1 MTTIP
6 IRHTILYGT
15 RVVRCYAERPVSID
29 AVFRAAVAR
38 ADARTAIVL
47 GEERISYR
55 DLEWAVER
63 VARNLITCGLRP
75 GDRLGLLLDNGLEF
89 IVSFMAAARAG
100 LIAVPMNTRQRRPE
114 IAFVLNQCRAAGMIY
129 DAAHQ
134 ENLPPADTTPDLEH
148 VFAVGGGS
156 ATPFDDL
163 LTDAAPVPFAQI
175 AEDDPLCLLYTS
187 GTTGRP
193 KGAVLTHV
201 GTIHSMIHY
210 REIWNLNEAE
220 IACLAVP
227 ASHVTGLV
235 AIILTTFLVA
245 GTVLVMPGFNLRR
258 FLELAAEERMSYTLM
273 VPAMYNLCLLDPEFA
288 KFDLSSWRIAGFGG
302 APMPDSTIERLA
314 QVLPGLALCNAY
326 GATETTSPCALLAPG
341 EIATRPGAV
350 GRVLP
355 CAEVIVIDDAGR
367 EVPPGESGELLI
379 GGPMVVPRYW
389 DDPEADARGFVGG
402 YWVSGD
408 IGSKDSDGFVYVID
422 RKKDMINRG
431 GFKVYSIEVESVL
444 SHHPMVV
451 EAAVVGSPDPVLGER
466 VHAFVHSTEQT
477 IDAEAI
483 RAFCVERLSDYKVPD
498 TITVLSEPLP
508 RNANGKI
515 LKATLRG
522 GLRDKSQH
530 QHPLKDKKRFTQPG
544 TEEQE

>member
-6 IRHTILYGT
+6 IRHMILYGT
-15 RVVRCYAERPVSID
+15 RVVRCYADRPNSID

-38 ADARTAIVL
+38 AGARTAVVV
-47 GEERISYR
+47 GEERINYC
-55 DLEWAVER
+55 DLETAVER
-63 VARNLITCGLRP
+63 VARNLIMRGLRP
-75 GDRLGLLLDNGLEF
+75 GDRLGLLLDNGLAF
-89 IVSFMAAARAG
+89 IISFMAAARAG

-114 IAFVLNQCRAAGMIY
+114 IEFVLNQCRAAGMIY
-129 DAAHQ
+129 DAAH
-134 ENLPPADTTPDLEH
+134 EANLPPAGSTPDLGY

-163 LTDAAPVPFAQI
+163 LTDSAPVNFAQI

-187 GTTGRP
+187 GTTGQP

-210 REIWNLNEAE
+210 REVWKLNEAE

-235 AIILTTFLVA
+235 AIILSTFLVA
-245 GTVLVMPGFNLRR
+245 GTVLVMPGFRARR
-258 FLELAAEERMSYTLM
+258 FLELAAKERMSYTLL
-273 VPAMYNLCLLDPEFA
+273 VPTMYNLCLLDPDFA
-288 KFDLSSWRIAGFGG
+288 EFDLSAWKIAGFGG

-314 QVLPGLALCNAY
+314 RVLPGLALCNAY

-350 GRVLP
+350 GRALP

-367 EVPPGESGELLI
+367 EVPAGASGEILI
-379 GGPMVVPRYW
+379 GGPMVVPHYW
-389 DDPEADARGFVGG
+389 NDPDANLRSFVGG
-402 YWVSGD
+402 YWRSGD
-408 IGSKDSDGFVYVID
+408 IGAKDADGFVYVFD

-431 GFKVYSIEVESVL
+431 GFKVYSIEVEGVL

-451 EAAVVGSPDPVLGER
+451 EAAVIGSPDPVLGER
-466 VHAFVHSTEQT
+466 VHAFVHSTELT
-477 IDAEAI
+477 TDAEAI
-483 RAFCVERLSDYKVPD
+483 RAFCIERLSDYKVPD
-498 TITVLSEPLP
+498 TITVQAEPLP

-515 LKATLRG
+515 LKAA
-522 GLRDKSQH
+522 LRDR
-530 QHPLKDKKRFTQPG
+530 LRD
-544 TEEQE
+544 